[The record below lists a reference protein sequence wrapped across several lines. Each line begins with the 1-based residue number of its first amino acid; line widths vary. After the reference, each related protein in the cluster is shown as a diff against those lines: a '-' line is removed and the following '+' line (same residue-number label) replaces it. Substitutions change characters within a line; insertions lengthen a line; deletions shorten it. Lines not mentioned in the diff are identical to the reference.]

1 MKKNKMLT
9 RLAASAILSGMVGM
23 ASAQD
28 LPIIGGLLGGD
39 GGLPLVGGLLGGD
52 GGLPLVGGLLGD
64 GGGSLPLVGGL
75 PVLGTFLPFVLGEL
89 PASLMAIDLPVAK
102 TLAGLGQVGGLVGSL
117 SGNPEAL
124 IRPVQHLALP
134 VAFDVIPLTEV
145 LFSNPAGLLD
155 FLTSGG
161 VLLMPDISLVPRTPL
176 VNQPL

>member
-28 LPIIGGLLGGD
+28 LPIIGGLLGGGLPST
-39 GGLPLVGGLLGGD
+39 GGLG
-52 GGLPLVGGLLGD
+52 

-89 PASLMAIDLPVAK
+89 PMSLTAIDLPIEK
-102 TLAGLGQVGGLVGSL
+102 TLAGLGQVGGLVGAI